1 MPSASAANSVLACCD
16 LKILLMTMAKE
27 LDSNRKTGKSAMR
40 RTPRPTMTDVAKLAG
55 VSQSTVSMVLNNVT
69 SARLSPETRSKVLDA
84 ALSLGYQLAHTTRP
98 DPALLLKSLQMPQ
111 GKSPDVRQRRLIVY
125 LVDEISTSP
134 HPVVSV
140 DGARDAAWE
149 NDCVLS
155 VAVTHGNPEQEKA
168 IIETALCNPLLLG
181 FIYSAIFTRRVQLPA
196 ALTDIPT
203 VLLNCHDESQKH
215 PTVVPGELSGG
226 HAATEHLI
234 NAGHERIGFINGEPW
249 MEAAKDRLKGYRRA
263 LATADL
269 PYDPAL
275 VRDGDWMS
283 GTGFDATLSLMAQP
297 RPPTAIF
304 CANDLMAVGALEALK
319 TLNLRVPDD
328 VSLMGYDDQ
337 EISRHTHPPLTT
349 VLLPNYEM
357 GRSAVDSLLGEI
369 HQTHGTYNSGSK
381 SRRLLLKVD
390 CPLVERQ
397 SVARITPP
405 PDASPPMP

>member
-1 MPSASAANSVLACCD
+1 
-16 LKILLMTMAKE
+16 MAKASK
-27 LDSNRKTGKSAMR
+27 LPKKVVVTPPP
-40 RTPRPTMTDVAKLAG
+40 RTQRPTMTDVAKLAG

-69 SARLSPETRSKVLDA
+69 SARLSAETRGKVLDA
-84 ALSLGYQLAHTTRP
+84 ALGLGYQLSQAPRP
-98 DPALLLKSLQMPQ
+98 DAAVLLKSLQMPP
-111 GKSPDVRQRRLIVY
+111 GKAADTRQRRLIVY
-125 LVDEISTSP
+125 MVDEISTSP

-155 VAVTHGNPEQEKA
+155 VAVTHGSPEQEKA

-181 FIYSAIFTRRVQLPA
+181 FIYSAIFTRQVQLPD
-196 ALTDIPT
+196 ALANIPT
-203 VLLNCHDESQKH
+203 ALLNCHDATHKR

-226 HAATEHLI
+226 HTATEHLI
-234 NAGHERIGFINGEPW
+234 KAGHQRIAFVNGEPW

-263 LATADL
+263 LATADIAF
-269 PYDPAL
+269 DAAL

-283 GTGFDATLSLMAQP
+283 GTGFDATLSLMAQA

-319 TLNLRVPDD
+319 SLNLRVPED

-357 GRSAVDSLLGEI
+357 GRCAVESLLNEI
-369 HQTHGTYNSGSK
+369 HHGPSGDGSTGNK
-381 SRRLLLKVD
+381 PRRLLLKVD
-390 CPLVERQ
+390 CPIVERQ
-397 SVARITPP
+397 SIAVLTTQLAT
-405 PDASPPMP
+405 A